1 MFFVFSLLSLVIGAR
16 VYRGFRFVPS
26 SLLQQW
32 RNLGEVVAL
41 PPVPFPAPLP
51 PPTPVPPLARAPFLG
66 PVLPRAPYRLPPPP
80 PLPPAAAALPR
91 RGAEG
96 TANLEIDETFHCYF
110 RDCALLKYFSPA
122 EYRDC
127 AEGIAILEIAP
138 KLPQLQPSPA
148 EISFYGIGSF
158 LLLLSQ
164 FYEGNQEVEE
174 LLKLYASEK
183 YILMVNQQ
191 LEDLRFYVSFK
202 VGATSVS
209 VLQSMWQTF
218 WLRVSPGEG
227 MGATTSDDEDEQV
240 DSDANLF
247 DGALDGPDSMGFGPL
262 IPTENERSLME
273 RVRHEVKHELKQ
285 VATKT
290 ESNKVAGN
298 AILYECVQTIM
309 SIEDNGG
316 LHVLAINILRRFLSN
331 RDNNIRFISAH
342 CFSFIIVFR
351 AFLLAAGIPNEDVL
365 LRKKRARILK
375 PAFTVIRDKESKCL
389 LVFIRGTQ
397 SLKYTLTDAI
407 GAPVSFNHF
416 ICNDDGELKRN
427 NKVAGHGHRGGVPN
441 LAMVESVDN
450 QKVANHLDRMV
461 STLGR
466 NPLKVS
472 SLPLGVRKILA

>member
-91 RGAEG
+91 RGAE
-96 TANLEIDETFHCYF
+96 
-110 RDCALLKYFSPA
+110 

-218 WLRVSPGEG
+218 WLSE
-227 MGATTSDDEDEQV
+227 
-240 DSDANLF
+240 NW
-247 DGALDGPDSMGFGPL
+247 DG
-262 IPTENERSLME
+262 
-273 RVRHEVKHELKQ
+273 
-285 VATKT
+285 
-290 ESNKVAGN
+290 
-298 AILYECVQTIM
+298 
-309 SIEDNGG
+309 
-316 LHVLAINILRRFLSN
+316 
-331 RDNNIRFISAH
+331 
-342 CFSFIIVFR
+342 
-351 AFLLAAGIPNEDVL
+351 
-365 LRKKRARILK
+365 
-375 PAFTVIRDKESKCL
+375 
-389 LVFIRGTQ
+389 
-397 SLKYTLTDAI
+397 
-407 GAPVSFNHF
+407 
-416 ICNDDGELKRN
+416 
-427 NKVAGHGHRGGVPN
+427 
-441 LAMVESVDN
+441 
-450 QKVANHLDRMV
+450 
-461 STLGR
+461 
-466 NPLKVS
+466 
-472 SLPLGVRKILA
+472 